1 MYLFFVHSSVASK
14 IEKKEKMEEKVT
26 MKFKRSFSNHWLMVR
41 LNSSLDDARNWK
53 ETTTFVKECEK
64 LLNVRRKES

>member
-1 MYLFFVHSSVASK
+1 
-14 IEKKEKMEEKVT
+14 MEEKVT

-41 LNSSLDDARNWK
+41 LNSSLDDATNWK